1 MHATL
6 ELARRVDRAEIDFCA
21 LATLVGSPDAATL
34 ERGGGLAVY
43 SAPASPV
50 NKMLGLGLGAD
61 VSDDDL
67 DAVERFYAE
76 RNCPVQIELCPLASS
91 NLAPRL
97 TRRGYLLQAFENE
110 LARAAPSEPVESTHG
125 ADITVEAGAGERPW
139 LQIVSEGFAAPDR
152 PTPAG
157 SPVPHDAVTAIGEV
171 MRQFCHPEIVRYVAH
186 MDGHAAAG
194 ALSFIRDGVLGIF
207 GTATLP
213 AFRRR
218 GLQAAIVSRAMDDA
232 RGKADLVI
240 ATTEPGSISQ
250 RTFERLGFQVVYTR
264 AILVRSW
271 DR

>member
-21 LATLVGSPDAATL
+21 LATMLGAPDAATL

-43 SAPASPV
+43 GAPASPV

-61 VSDDDL
+61 VTDDDL
-67 DAVERFYAE
+67 DAVEQFYAE
-76 RNCPVQIELCPLASS
+76 RNCPVQIELCPLATSD
-91 NLAPRL
+91 LAPRL
-97 TRRGYLLQAFENE
+97 TRRGYVLQAFENE
-110 LARAAPSEPVESTHG
+110 LARPAPSEPVPSPSG
-125 ADITVEAGAGERPW
+125 ADIIVEAGAGELPW
-139 LQIVSEGFAAPDR
+139 LRIVSEGFSAPDR
-152 PTPAG
+152 AVSGG
-157 SPVPHDAVTAIGEV
+157 SPVPSDAVTAIGDV

-186 MDGHAAAG
+186 VDGHAAAG
-194 ALSFIRDGVLGIF
+194 ALSFVRDGVLGVF

-218 GLQAAIVSRAMDDA
+218 GLQAAIVARAVNDA
-232 RGKADLVI
+232 RGRADLVI

-264 AILVRSW
+264 AILVKPWER
-271 DR
+271 